1 MLLSEEFKRGSMN
14 AILTTKGNVRL
25 EALGLLEGLRIKF
38 NGPDK
43 GQVNG
48 ELCSVAWEVK
58 EIFPGALGLCIIIKP
73 NRRTKYTPL
82 RLFNDIFVRIDVGDR
97 GWLSSFFHKGA
108 VHFANVPPG
117 EYGLEIITSH

>member
-1 MLLSEEFKRGSMN
+1 MN

-25 EALGLLEGLRIKF
+25 EALGLLEELRIKF

-43 GQVNG
+43 DQLEG
-48 ELCSVAWEVK
+48 ELCFVVWEVK
-58 EIFPGALGLCIIIKP
+58 EIFPGALGLCITIKP
-73 NRRTKYTPL
+73 KNRATPL
-82 RLFNDIFVRIDVGDR
+82 RSFNDIFTCIDVGDR
-97 GWLSSFFHKGA
+97 GRLSSFFHKGA